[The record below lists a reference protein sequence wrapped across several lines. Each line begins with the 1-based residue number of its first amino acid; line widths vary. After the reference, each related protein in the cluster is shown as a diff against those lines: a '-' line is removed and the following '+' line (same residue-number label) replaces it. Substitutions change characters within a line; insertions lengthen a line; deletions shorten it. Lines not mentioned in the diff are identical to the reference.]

1 MKSTLIVLLVGIRGF
16 EQIQDEN
23 LRASTALINALTEIR
38 TSLSDSL
45 YDPDDDRFET
55 SAWLRIKDLRKRLP
69 KQLAL
74 SVDPSKISD
83 LWAQIM
89 RGKNAFEMIIQ
100 QQTVGREQLLVQVEE
115 WKLNF
120 TSLVETGDELAVR
133 SMSVGDILEACLRVK
148 TFLENSELVDGFM
161 RFLNDSRAVSDGPF
175 GPLYRPDD
183 IGSAVLFPEFLRLSK
198 NGISQSILDRISRE
212 TESLG
217 RLKDCVT
224 QHWQYF
230 QSRRDRLRK
239 DMENQIIA
247 PFHRREKI
255 NEFVSGFQFISGC
268 TVDQMMRYRDKSVRA
283 FEALYDVWS
292 DRFAIW
298 GFVTF

>member
-1 MKSTLIVLLVGIRGF
+1 
-16 EQIQDEN
+16 
-23 LRASTALINALTEIR
+23 
-38 TSLSDSL
+38 
-45 YDPDDDRFET
+45 
-55 SAWLRIKDLRKRLP
+55 
-69 KQLAL
+69 
-74 SVDPSKISD
+74 
-83 LWAQIM
+83 
-89 RGKNAFEMIIQ
+89 
-100 QQTVGREQLLVQVEE
+100 
-115 WKLNF
+115 
-120 TSLVETGDELAVR
+120 
-133 SMSVGDILEACLRVK
+133 MSVGDILEACLRVK

-239 DMENQIIA
+239 DMENQIIS